1 MDIIVRFPETTLR
14 PQVGDYV
21 KIYYIR
27 KKLKDNRVVRKML
40 HIELS
45 DSCELQLKKS
55 TSGCIRLNINSKGQ
69 KFGFVEDYYV
79 PNRFVK
85 DIEDDDYVKV
95 DVVFNGER
103 WEVYRLQKESPE
115 S

>member
-1 MDIIVRFPETTLR
+1 MARC
-14 PQVGDYV
+14 VGYIYEENDYTV
-21 KIYYIR
+21 F

-40 HIELS
+40 HIEMS
-45 DSCELQLKKS
+45 DSCEVQLKKS